1 MAPRGAYLGGGL
13 PTSAMEWCLVD
24 GGEASAI
31 SARARMIRRRR
42 GLSLEVVAGLAG
54 ITKQYL
60 SALELGQRG
69 FNRRGLIEDL
79 AEALGC
85 SVADLTGQ
93 PYLPA
98 DRAAADAA
106 ALPGIALAVYEYQL
120 DDPPDLPARPVAQLA
135 AAVAHANAALDEA
148 KFSLA
153 VRHLGA
159 LIGELTVAAV
169 SGSTDSRRTALAALA
184 EACMVGTAT
193 ARHLGR
199 PELAIQ
205 AARRGYDAASM
216 LGDPALTAQ
225 LAVQRSLGLTW
236 IGARRRV
243 TDVLDKALAAITPV
257 ADPSAADTSPAEA
270 AGMLHLTAAWH
281 HALQKHA
288 SDADA
293 HLRETADLAAATGER
308 NALHLHFGPAHVTA
322 WGLEVA
328 VELGRG
334 TAAAERISGDVPRLL
349 DTLESPNRRCVLHFN
364 LARSYA
370 QAEGARDGQALLN
383 LDLADRIAPQ
393 GVRNVPVARE
403 VLLDLDRRARFRVW
417 ELVSLRNRFGISG
430 QGQRTADN

>member
-1 MAPRGAYLGGGL
+1 M
-13 PTSAMEWCLVD
+13 VD

-42 GLSLEVVAGLAG
+42 GLSVEVVAGLAG

-98 DRAAADAA
+98 DRAAADAAA

-293 HLRETADLAAATGER
+293 HLREAADLAAATGER

-349 DTLESPNRRCVLHFN
+349 DTLGSPNRRCVLHFN

-370 QAEGARDGQALLN
+370 QAEGARDGQALLH